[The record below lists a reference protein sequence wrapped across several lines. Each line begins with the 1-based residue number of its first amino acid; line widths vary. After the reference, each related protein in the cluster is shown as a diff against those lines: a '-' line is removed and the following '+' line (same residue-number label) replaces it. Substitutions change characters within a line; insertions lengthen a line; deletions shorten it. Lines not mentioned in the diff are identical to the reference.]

1 MDMFLLLSKNNLHK
15 YLIELGLEDHCH
27 TDMWAIVEL
36 KKTLAA
42 QTCGPS
48 LTQEDTCRTDMWAIV
63 DSGALLQENTS
74 GDPRGVANAH
84 KPS

>member
-1 MDMFLLLSKNNLHK
+1 MEMSIKLLDVLKDPT
-15 YLIELGLEDHCH
+15 ELGLEDHCH

-36 KKTLAA
+36 RKTIAT

-48 LTQEDTCRTDMWAIV
+48 LN
-63 DSGALLQENTS
+63 SGTLLQENTS
-74 GDPRGVANAH
+74 TGDPRGVAKAH